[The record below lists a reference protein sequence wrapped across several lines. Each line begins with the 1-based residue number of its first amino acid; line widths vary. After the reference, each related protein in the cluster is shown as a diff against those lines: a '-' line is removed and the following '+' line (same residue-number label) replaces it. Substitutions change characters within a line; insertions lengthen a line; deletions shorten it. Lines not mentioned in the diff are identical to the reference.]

1 MHFQKYLTALL
12 ASWLIVVTTVP
23 IIVVFIGLVP
33 SRSGG
38 REREALWGA
47 WGASRIHGCLEVA
60 K

>member
-12 ASWLIVVTTVP
+12 ASWLTVVTTVLF
-23 IIVVFIGLVP
+23 IVVFIDLVP

-47 WGASRIHGCLEVA
+47 WGSSRIHGCREVT